1 MAGSGRTKRAARDE
15 KKVSNRVLSR
25 REFLGAVALGAGAVA
40 LGGCNLLDEKPRRI
54 PAAGSPGSGPGRTV
68 GYDLE
73 AAPAELEIGGRGVR
87 TWAYNGGLTGP
98 EIRVKR
104 GDTLRVRVS
113 NRLPEDTTIH
123 WHGLPVPNDM
133 DGVPD
138 VTQPPI
144 RSGENFTYEF
154 EVPVSGTYLYH
165 SHAGLQLDRALYGPL
180 IVEPENER
188 LSYDR
193 EYTLLLDDW
202 LDGVDGTPE
211 NAMKRLKAGG
221 SAMDDMQDMGD
232 GDSMKGME
240 GMGHGDEASGMEVRE
255 NVAPRQWPPDLVYPL
270 YLVNGKTPDFP
281 EEFVVR
287 RGETVRLRIAN
298 PSSSTI
304 FRVAL
309 AGHRMTVVEAD
320 GQPVEPVEA
329 DAIRIG
335 MGERYDVLVDA
346 KSPGVWQLAARAEG
360 TQKIARALFR
370 YKGTKVSPPSPDAM
384 PSEMDR
390 KMLAYDM
397 LRATPEAE
405 TPQVGDPDETIP
417 VRLTGDEESFV
428 WMMNGKVFAEA
439 DPMRVDRN
447 RRIRFEFRNETMMPH
462 PMHLHGHFFRVDN
475 GTGGGPIKDT
485 VIVEPMQKLAV
496 DWFADNPGEWA
507 FHCHML
513 YHQEAGMMR
522 IVKVA

>member
-1 MAGSGRTKRAARDE
+1 MS
-15 KKVSNRVLSR
+15 
-25 REFLGAVALGAGAVA
+25 
-40 LGGCNLLDEKPRRI
+40 
-54 PAAGSPGSGPGRTV
+54 
-68 GYDLE
+68 
-73 AAPAELEIGGRGVR
+73 

-98 EIRVKR
+98 EIRIKR

-133 DGVPD
+133 DGVPG

-144 RSGENFTYEF
+144 RPGEDFTYEF

-180 IVEPENER
+180 IVEPENESF
-188 LSYDR
+188 SYDR

-202 LDGVDGTPE
+202 LDGVAGTPE

-221 SAMDDMQDMGD
+221 IAMGDMEMDGMTGMVRGDGQDIGD

-240 GMGHGDEASGMEVRE
+240 GMGHGDDTSGMGVRE
-255 NVAPRQWPPDLVYPL
+255 NVVPRQWPPDLVYPV

-281 EEFVVR
+281 EEFEVR

-320 GQPVEPVEA
+320 GQPVEPVEV

-346 KSPGVWQLAARAEG
+346 KSPGVWQLSAQAEG
-360 TQKIARALFR
+360 TQKMARALLR
-370 YKGTKVSPPSPDAM
+370 YKGTKASPPGPDVM
-384 PSEMDR
+384 PPALEQ

-397 LRATPEAE
+397 LEATPDAK
-405 TPQVGDPDETIP
+405 TPPAGDPDETIP
-417 VRLTGDEESFV
+417 VSLTGDEESFV
-428 WMMNGKVFAEA
+428 WMLNGQVFPEA
-439 DPMRVDRN
+439 DPIQVSRDRRV
-447 RRIRFEFRNETMMPH
+447 RFEFRNETMMPH

-485 VIVEPMQKLAV
+485 VMVEPMQKLAV
-496 DWFADNPGEWA
+496 DWLADNPGEWA

-522 IVKVA
+522 VVKVA